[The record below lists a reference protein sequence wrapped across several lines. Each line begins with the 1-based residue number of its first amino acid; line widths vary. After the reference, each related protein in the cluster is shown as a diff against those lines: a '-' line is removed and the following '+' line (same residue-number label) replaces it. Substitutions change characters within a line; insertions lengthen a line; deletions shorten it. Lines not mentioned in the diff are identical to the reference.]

1 MVSIQIIFN
10 FIKFCYLIF
19 VLKYKLKNIIPQLSI
34 QYYQLLNEY
43 YFIVKNIYFIKCK
56 QIYFKKL

>member
-10 FIKFCYLIF
+10 FINFFLFKLD
-19 VLKYKLKNIIPQLSI
+19 KYKNIISQLSI

-43 YFIVKNIYFIKCK
+43 YFVVKKIFFVKCK
-56 QIYFKKL
+56 QIYFKKI